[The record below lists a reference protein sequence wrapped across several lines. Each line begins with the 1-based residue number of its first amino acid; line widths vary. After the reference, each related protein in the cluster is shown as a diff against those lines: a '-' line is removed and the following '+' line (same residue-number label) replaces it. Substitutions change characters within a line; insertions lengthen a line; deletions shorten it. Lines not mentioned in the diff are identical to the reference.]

1 MILSNDKSPQL
12 RLHEKAH
19 VEDPFLDQLEGLGWE
34 VVRLQQV
41 QDPVDS
47 FRTGFEQVIL
57 RPKLEKALRRIN
69 PFLRDEQV
77 GEVVRGSPTSPG
89 PA

>member
-1 MILSNDKSPQL
+1 MIISNDKKSPPL
-12 RLHEKAH
+12 KLHEKAH

-41 QDPVDS
+41 QDPSQS
-47 FRTGFEQVIL
+47 FRTSFDQVT
-57 RPKLEKALRRIN
+57 KLEAALRRIN

-77 GEVVRGSPTSPG
+77 DEVV
-89 PA
+89 